1 MSRITHIDGTPT
13 QQRNAIRR
21 TIAEILRRLMD
32 KKTIDDETKDMLAF
46 IVVGLRSMDQSI
58 DQSAT
63 AWEKRDYYLKADQFR
78 REWLWLPDTAK
89 RLEEILRSD
98 DWTTAPIELAGLSA
112 RFSDVK
118 VTTYTKPLPYGKA
131 RIGNC
136 SLRRTVNG
144 RLSLA
149 RVSELSQGFSFTC
162 HARFCTSIWMPSL
175 FQSNC
180 CSGPNCVASLWR

>member
-32 KKTIDDETKDMLAF
+32 KRNIDDETKDMLAF
-46 IVVGLRSMDQSI
+46 IVFGLRSMDQSI

-89 RLEEILRSD
+89 RLEEILRSG
-98 DWTTAPIELAGLSA
+98 DWATAPIELAASRRAFRTSRSQLTPS
-112 RFSDVK
+112 
-118 VTTYTKPLPYGKA
+118 PLPYGKT
-131 RIGNC
+131 RIRNC
-136 SLRRTVNG
+136 SPRQTGNVK
-144 RLSLA
+144 
-149 RVSELSQGFSFTC
+149 RVRPHRFLKPVRSF
-162 HARFCTSIWMPSL
+162 R
-175 FQSNC
+175 
-180 CSGPNCVASLWR
+180 

>member
-1 MSRITHIDGTPT
+1 MSRITHVDGTPT

-32 KKTIDDETKDMLAF
+32 KKTIDDETRDMLAF

-58 DQSAT
+58 DQSAS

-78 REWLWLPDTAK
+78 REWLWLPGTAQ
-89 RLEEILRSD
+89 RLEEMLRGD

-118 VTTYTKPLPYGKA
+118 VTTYTKPPALW
-131 RIGNC
+131 
-136 SLRRTVNG
+136 
-144 RLSLA
+144 
-149 RVSELSQGFSFTC
+149 QGAYKKLLT
-162 HARFCTSIWMPSL
+162 AKPVR
-175 FQSNC
+175 
-180 CSGPNCVASLWR
+180 